1 MKRESW
7 AGHPIRFVER
17 SGEWW
22 AVAQDVCEALGLRY
36 VTKAM
41 KSLKNVQQYNVC
53 DLNNSQVTSNGK
65 QALNS
70 VCDLTNSKATSR
82 ARDTQTM
89 NIIGEKDIYR
99 LIFKSRKP
107 EAEAF
112 QDWVYET
119 IRELRKASGL
129 EGYET
134 FKLLD
139 KEHQKEAMKKLHDS
153 IAASREPVKVDYIKA
168 NTIANKAVCN
178 RHGIPKMV
186 GKAAMSAEMLKE
198 RERVLE
204 DVITLMEL
212 NERYGAGMSVSAIIY
227 SGEPANKKKGA

>member
-41 KSLKNVQQYNVC
+41 KSLKNVQQYNV
-53 DLNNSQVTSNGK
+53 G
-65 QALNS
+65 
-70 VCDLTNSKATSR
+70 DLTNSQVSSNGVR
-82 ARDTQTM
+82 NMQTM

-99 LIFKSRKP
+99 LVFKSRKP

-204 DVITLMEL
+204 DVVTLMEL

>member
-22 AVAQDVCEALGLRY
+22 AVAQDVCEALGLKQ
-36 VTKAM
+36 VTRAM
-41 KSLKNVQQYNVC
+41 SSLKNVQQYNVC
-53 DLNNSQVTSNGK
+53 DLTI
-65 QALNS
+65 
-70 VCDLTNSKATSR
+70 SKVTSR
-82 ARDTQTM
+82 ARDTQAM

-204 DVITLMEL
+204 DVVALMEL
-212 NERYGAGMSVSAIIY
+212 NERYSAGMSVSAIIY
-227 SGEPANKKKGA
+227 SGESANKKKGA

>member
-7 AGHPIRFVER
+7 AGHSIRFVER

-53 DLNNSQVTSNGK
+53 DLNNSQVTS
-65 QALNS
+65 
-70 VCDLTNSKATSR
+70 R
-82 ARDTQTM
+82 ARDTQAM

-186 GKAAMSAEMLKE
+186 SKAAMSAEMLKE

-212 NERYGAGMSVSAIIY
+212 NERYGAGISVSAIIY
-227 SGEPANKKKGA
+227 SGA

>member
-53 DLNNSQVTSNGK
+53 DLNNSQVSSNGVR
-65 QALNS
+65 NM
-70 VCDLTNSKATSR
+70 
-82 ARDTQTM
+82 QTM

-99 LIFKSRKP
+99 LVFKSRKP

-186 GKAAMSAEMLKE
+186 SKAAMSAEMLKE
-198 RERVLE
+198 REKVLE

-212 NERYGAGMSVSAIIY
+212 NERYGAGLSVSTIIY
-227 SGEPANKKKGA
+227 SKRA

>member
-7 AGHPIRFVER
+7 AGHSIRFVER

-53 DLNNSQVTSNGK
+53 DLNNSQVTS
-65 QALNS
+65 
-70 VCDLTNSKATSR
+70 R
-82 ARDTQTM
+82 ARDTQAM

-153 IAASREPVKVDYIKA
+153 IAASREPVRVDYIKA

-204 DVITLMEL
+204 DVVTLMEL
-212 NERYGAGMSVSAIIY
+212 NERYSAGMSVSAIIY

>member
-7 AGHPIRFVER
+7 AGHSIRFVER

-53 DLNNSQVTSNGK
+53 DLTNSQVSSNGVR
-65 QALNS
+65 NM
-70 VCDLTNSKATSR
+70 
-82 ARDTQTM
+82 QTM

-99 LIFKSRKP
+99 LIFRSRKP

-186 GKAAMSAEMLKE
+186 SKAAMSAEMLKE

-204 DVITLMEL
+204 DVVALMEL

-227 SGEPANKKKGA
+227 SGESANKKKGA

>member
-53 DLNNSQVTSNGK
+53 DLNNSQVSSNGVR
-65 QALNS
+65 NM
-70 VCDLTNSKATSR
+70 
-82 ARDTQTM
+82 QTM

-99 LIFKSRKP
+99 LVFKSRKP

-204 DVITLMEL
+204 DVVTLMEL

>member
-53 DLNNSQVTSNGK
+53 DLNNSQVSSNGVR
-65 QALNS
+65 NM
-70 VCDLTNSKATSR
+70 
-82 ARDTQTM
+82 QTM

-153 IAASREPVKVDYIKA
+153 IAASREPVRVDYIKA
-168 NTIANKAVCN
+168 NTIANKAISN
-178 RHGIPKMV
+178 RHGIAKMIN
-186 GKAAMSAEMLKE
+186 KAAMSAEMLKE

-227 SGEPANKKKGA
+227 SGESANKKKGA

>member
-7 AGHPIRFVER
+7 AGHSIRFVER

-53 DLNNSQVTSNGK
+53 DLNNSQVSSNGVR
-65 QALNS
+65 NM
-70 VCDLTNSKATSR
+70 
-82 ARDTQTM
+82 QTM

-99 LIFKSRKP
+99 LIFRSRKP

-204 DVITLMEL
+204 DVVALMEL

-227 SGEPANKKKGA
+227 SGESANKKKGS

>member
-7 AGHPIRFVER
+7 AGHSIRFVER

-53 DLNNSQVTSNGK
+53 DLNNSQVSSNGVR
-65 QALNS
+65 NM
-70 VCDLTNSKATSR
+70 
-82 ARDTQTM
+82 QTM

-99 LIFKSRKP
+99 LIFRSRKP

-227 SGEPANKKKGA
+227 SGESANKKKGA

>member
-7 AGHPIRFVER
+7 AGHSIRFVER

-41 KSLKNVQQYNVC
+41 RSLKNVQQYNV
-53 DLNNSQVTSNGK
+53 G
-65 QALNS
+65 
-70 VCDLTNSKATSR
+70 DLTNSQVSSNGVR
-82 ARDTQTM
+82 NMQTM

-107 EAEAF
+107 DAEAF

-227 SGEPANKKKGA
+227 SGESANKKKGA

>member
-7 AGHPIRFVER
+7 AGHSIRFVER

-53 DLNNSQVTSNGK
+53 DLNNSQVSSNGVR
-65 QALNS
+65 NM
-70 VCDLTNSKATSR
+70 
-82 ARDTQTM
+82 QTM

-186 GKAAMSAEMLKE
+186 SKAAMSAEMLKE

-227 SGEPANKKKGA
+227 SGA

>member
-7 AGHPIRFVER
+7 AGHSIRFVER

-22 AVAQDVCEALGLRY
+22 AVAQDVCEALGLKQ
-36 VTKAM
+36 VTRAM
-41 KSLKNVQQYNVC
+41 SSLKNVQQYNVC
-53 DLNNSQVTSNGK
+53 DLNNSQVSSNGVR
-65 QALNS
+65 NM
-70 VCDLTNSKATSR
+70 
-82 ARDTQTM
+82 QTM
-89 NIIGEKDIYR
+89 NIIGEKDNYR
-99 LIFKSRKP
+99 LVFKSRKP

-112 QDWVYET
+112 QDWVYAT

-186 GKAAMSAEMLKE
+186 SKAAMSVEMLKE

-204 DVITLMEL
+204 DVVALMEL
-212 NERYGAGMSVSAIIY
+212 NERYSAGMSVSAIIY

>member
-7 AGHPIRFVER
+7 AGHSIRFVER

-22 AVAQDVCEALGLRY
+22 AVAQDVCEALGLKQ
-36 VTKAM
+36 VTRAIR
-41 KSLKNVQQYNVC
+41 SLKNVQQYNVC
-53 DLNNSQVTSNGK
+53 DL
-65 QALNS
+65 
-70 VCDLTNSKATSR
+70 TNSKVTSR
-82 ARDTQTM
+82 ARDTQAM

-186 GKAAMSAEMLKE
+186 SKAAMSAEMLKE

-212 NERYGAGMSVSAIIY
+212 NERYSAGMSVSAIIY
-227 SGEPANKKKGA
+227 SGESANKK